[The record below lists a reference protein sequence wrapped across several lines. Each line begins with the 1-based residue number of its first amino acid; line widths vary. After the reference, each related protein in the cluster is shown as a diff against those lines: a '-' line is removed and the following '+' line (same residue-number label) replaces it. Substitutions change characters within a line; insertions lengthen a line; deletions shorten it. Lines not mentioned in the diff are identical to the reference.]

1 MSAVIRSRT
10 LGVITRGTPFR
21 TIRLSSTATGSYSR
35 RTPQPPSEETLAL
48 LQTYENLSPQPVP
61 LRTVLSFGEQLS
73 PDSVVASAHFTL
85 TEIPKRLAQR
95 VRSLD
100 CLPFIVGT
108 NPFIARIH
116 ELYQRSF
123 SALASYPAPTN
134 IEENRAFTLRLE
146 SLVDAHADDIPVLAK
161 GFRECARYMTPAV
174 TTLFLDEII
183 RSRIAVRLI
192 AEQHIAIS
200 HALETPQEQGST
212 SRELGIVNKKTSPK
226 DMVTMCSR
234 FVSELSDATLG
245 ASPRLVLEGDVDAT
259 FPYVPVHLEY
269 ILTEVLKN
277 SYRATVEH
285 HHDDPG
291 PLPPVVVTIASS
303 MLPPSPQRPAYM
315 SIRIRDQGGGVSPA
329 HMKNIFSYAFTT
341 ADSKGALSPTG
352 DDGLDGGPY
361 AAQHV
366 GGIAAIGDQSG
377 AGSLFGEIT
386 GKGLQTGLGSIA
398 GLGYGLPLAR
408 LYASYFGG
416 GSGLEL
422 VPLYRFGTDVFIK
435 LRALDMQ
442 GGDEVMI

>member
-1 MSAVIRSRT
+1 MSTSLGRRATGPMARGRYSRT
-10 LGVITRGTPFR
+10 V
-21 TIRLSSTATGSYSR
+21 RLSSTATSGYNR
-35 RTPQPPSEETLAL
+35 RTPLPPSEETLTL

-73 PDSVVASAHFTL
+73 PESAVASAHFTL

-95 VRSLD
+95 
-100 CLPFIVGT
+100 
-108 NPFIARIH
+108 
-116 ELYQRSF
+116 
-123 SALASYPAPTN
+123 ALATYPAPTN
-134 IEENRAFTLRLE
+134 IEENRAFTRRLE
-146 SLVDAHADDIPVLAK
+146 SLVDAHSDDIPILAK
-161 GFRECARYMTPAV
+161 GFRESARYITPAA
-174 TTLFLDEII
+174 TSAFLDEII

-192 AEQHIAIS
+192 AEQHIAVS
-200 HALETPQEQGST
+200 HAIETPHAGGALT
-212 SRELGIVNKKTSPK
+212 RELGIVNKKTSPK
-226 DMVTMCSR
+226 ELINMCAR
-234 FVSELSDATLG
+234 FVTELSDATLG
-245 ASPRLVLEGDVDAT
+245 TSPRLVLEGDLDAT

-303 MLPPSPQRPAYM
+303 LLPPSPQRPAYM

-329 HMKNIFSYAFTT
+329 NMKKIFSYAFTT

-366 GGIAAIGDQSG
+366 GGIAAIGDDSG

-435 LRALDMQ
+435 LRALDMK